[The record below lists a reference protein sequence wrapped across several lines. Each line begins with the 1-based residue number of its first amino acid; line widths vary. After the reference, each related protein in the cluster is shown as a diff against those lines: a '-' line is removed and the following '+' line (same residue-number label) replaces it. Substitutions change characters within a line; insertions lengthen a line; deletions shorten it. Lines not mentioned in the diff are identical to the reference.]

1 MNKRNILL
9 AVAITLIFASIM
21 LFSNAS
27 SDNKAS
33 ASTTKHK
40 YYTSISIE
48 DGDSLWSI
56 AEKYAAPESGSYSDF
71 ISEVKQINDLH
82 GDQIEYGC
90 SIVIPQ
96 YK

>member
-1 MNKRNILL
+1 MNKKTIFL
-9 AVAITLIFASIM
+9 AAIITIAFVSVI
-21 LFSNAS
+21 LFSKAS
-27 SDNKAS
+27 SDKKAS

-40 YYTSISIE
+40 YYTCISIE
-48 DGDSLWSI
+48 DGDSLWTI
-56 AEKYAAPESGSYSDF
+56 AEKYAAPESGSYNDF
-71 ISEVKQINDLH
+71 IDEVKQINDLH